1 MESDE
6 LLVDE
11 NQSQRREAPCHCEEE
26 LPPGSFS
33 VSQPLPKLQCC
44 YTKILAERRETLT
57 DETVEGDVRFPT
69 DETGRSLLAPKIS
82 AEDDVDDGENF
93 NPLPMLLLPAYNGAN
108 DSLTALFT
116 WIRPGKSHLQ
126 FTRSC

>member
-1 MESDE
+1 MKIKARGAKPHAIARKNFLPAVSAS
-6 LLVDE
+6 LSRFQNCSAVTLKF
-11 NQSQRREAPCHCEEE
+11 SREKRD
-26 LPPGSFS
+26 
-33 VSQPLPKLQCC
+33 VN
-44 YTKILAERRETLT
+44 R
-57 DETVEGDVRFPT
+57 ETVEGDVWFPT